1 MTKFGEN
8 VSSGG
13 VSSLCSVVGESDESD
28 GGGLLD
34 DQASA
39 HFFGK
44 GGAAAP
50 PLKNQGGAISNQG
63 GAKNFLHLFTP
74 KFFRRCRQNFNKN
87 CTFWT

>member
-1 MTKFGEN
+1 MVFY
-8 VSSGG
+8 V
-13 VSSLCSVVGESDESD
+13 
-28 GGGLLD
+28 

-63 GAKNFLHLFTP
+63 GAKNFCTFLHL
-74 KFFRRCRQNFNKN
+74 NFSAAAGKIFAK
-87 CTFWT
+87 TVLSGLKTIVPVL